1 MEPTIFPA
9 TVLAERFQII
19 QVAGSGGMGTV
30 YQARELHTDKWV
42 ALKVLHHVANP
53 AIGRQRFL
61 REAQLLAELQHPG
74 AAAYVASGQT
84 EQGHSYLAMEWL
96 DGETLEERLR
106 RGPLPVGDCLKLL
119 LRIAAVLARVH
130 ELGIVHRDIKPR
142 SAAAEAD
149 RAANDPRRRPAPGCA
164 RTGRRTASCRPVVD
178 PRETAQDSLA

>member
-130 ELGIVHRDIKPR
+130 ELGIVHRDIKPSEVR
-142 SAAAEAD
+142 IAHCPPGSS
-149 RAANDPRRRPAPGCA
+149 PR
-164 RTGRRTASCRPVVD
+164 
-178 PRETAQDSLA
+178 